1 MTRSGV
7 LMCVDEHGHV
17 VEWTRLAEDLLH
29 KSPGD
34 ALGRAVGT
42 LLSDSSGPGQNGG
55 LRSAPWPSVRIRP
68 KLCDGHTTFE
78 VLTGDDDTPSQ
89 ADYAVLRAAFAQQ
102 TVGLHVLDD
111 QLRVVTVSTG
121 TSTMRETP
129 VEHVIGR
136 RFVDVLD
143 LEHPEAEEATAREV
157 LHTGVP
163 VTNRLIR
170 GGAAEGG
177 RTRRVYSVTTMRL
190 ENDGGEILG
199 LLASV
204 VDVTERERTRRGV
217 DILGAVRERVGRR
230 LDVIAVC
237 GEFVDAVA
245 PTFTGI
251 VVVEVVDAVVRGEDP
266 PLAPVDPDVPLR
278 RAAFRGVVSAHPVGD
293 IRHLP
298 YGTPFTRVLADL
310 RPRLVPVDETSPW
323 LAADPHRAEAIR
335 LSAVHSLLVVPL
347 ELRGEVFGVVSFYR
361 HEGEDPFAEDDIA
374 LATDICA
381 HTVLCIDNARRYAR
395 ERAIAATVQRRSLPQ
410 RPANLSTVEIS
421 PLFLT
426 GPEGG
431 GAWYDAIPLPS
442 ARTALIVGDVAGHG
456 IAATTAMGQLRT
468 ALYSLA
474 ALDLGADE
482 LMARLNDTVV
492 RLAAE
497 RAWLPV
503 GDPLQHEPLTARCVI
518 AIYDP
523 VGLTCTIARAGLPEP
538 LLVDPHGS
546 SRVLATPEAP
556 LLAGSDDA
564 PFATATV
571 PLPDGSVLAMET
583 SSLAD
588 HILAPAGLLRGVL
601 ERGAGRD
608 LRELCDV
615 MTYALQAGNSHDEA
629 LLLLARTK
637 RIPPHSVHERD
648 LPADTEAAPMARA
661 TVRDQMERWR
671 VDDETAYTT
680 ELLASELV
688 GNAVRYG
695 EPPLSMRLILD
706 RVLTCEVTDAAMSA
720 PHVRHAR
727 TVDETGRGLFIV
739 TSLAQNW
746 GTRYHE
752 DGKTV
757 WAELPAGPGG
767 ANRSDPAPLKR
778 VRDLWAG

>member
-7 LMCVDEHGHV
+7 LMCVDESGHV
-17 VEWTRLAEDLLH
+17 VRWTRLAEDLLH
-29 KSPGD
+29 RSPGD
-34 ALGRAVGT
+34 AVGRAVGT
-42 LLSDSSGPGQNGG
+42 LLSDPADPGQSSGLG
-55 LRSAPWPSVRIRP
+55 STPWPSVRIRP
-68 KLCDGHTTFE
+68 ISRGKHMTFE
-78 VLTGDDDTPSQ
+78 VLTGDDNTPSE
-89 ADYAVLRAAFAQQ
+89 ADYAVLKAAFSQQ
-102 TVGLHVLDD
+102 TVGLHLLDD

-121 TSTMRETP
+121 TASKQETP
-129 VEHVIGR
+129 IEHVIGR
-136 RFVDVLD
+136 RFVDVFD
-143 LEHPEAEEATAREV
+143 LEDPDAEEATAREV
-157 LHTGVP
+157 LATGVP
-163 VTNRLIR
+163 VTNRIIHS
-170 GGAAEGG
+170 GAAEGG
-177 RTRRVYSVTTMRL
+177 RARRMYSVTTMRL
-190 ENDGGEILG
+190 ENEEAEILG

-204 VDVTERERTRRGV
+204 VDVTERERARRGA

-237 GEFVDAVA
+237 GEFVDTVA
-245 PTFTGI
+245 PAFTGI

-278 RAAFRGVVSAHPVGD
+278 RAAFRGLVSAHPVGD

-310 RPRLVPVDETSPW
+310 QPRLVPIDETSPW
-323 LAADPHRAEAIR
+323 LDADPHRAEAIR
-335 LSAVHSLLVVPL
+335 LSAVHSLLVTPL
-347 ELRGEVFGVVSFYR
+347 ALRGEVFGVVSFYR
-361 HEGEDPFAEDDIA
+361 QEGEDPFVEDEIA

-381 HTVLCIDNARRYAR
+381 HTALCIDNARRYAR

-410 RPANLSTVEIS
+410 RPANLTTVEIS
-421 PLFLT
+421 PLLLT
-426 GPEGG
+426 GPVGG

-442 ARTALIVGDVAGHG
+442 ARTALVVGEVAGQG
-456 IAATTAMGQLRT
+456 MAAATAMGQLRT

-538 LLVDPHGS
+538 LLVARDGS
-546 SRVLATPEAP
+546 SRVLATPEGP
-556 LLAGSDDA
+556 LLAGPDDA

-571 PLPDGSVLAMET
+571 SLPDGSILAMET

-588 HILAPAGLLRGVL
+588 QTLAPAGLLRSVL

-608 LRELCDV
+608 LRDLCDA
-615 MTYALQAGNSHDEA
+615 MAYALHTGNYHDEA
-629 LLLLARTK
+629 LLLLARTEP
-637 RIPPHSVHERD
+637 IPADNVLERD
-648 LPADTEAAPMARA
+648 LPADTEAAPVARD
-661 TVRDQMERWR
+661 TIRHQMERWHIN
-671 VDDETAYTT
+671 DETAYTT
-680 ELLASELV
+680 ELLGSELV

-695 EPPLSMRLILD
+695 QPPLSLRLILD

-727 TVDETGRGLFIV
+727 TADETGRGLFIV
-739 TSLAQNW
+739 TSLARNW

-757 WAELPAGPGG
+757 WAEVPAGPT
-767 ANRSDPAPLKR
+767 STE
-778 VRDLWAG
+778 